1 MQKLFFPRV
10 HVFRE
15 KFLPLLWFYL
25 SSAEQFGVCPKAH
38 QLDDIPLLVNP
49 YQQEIALDVALH
61 AALVAPG
68 EHVWQV
74 LFGNG
79 LLVFQHLDHFS

>member
-10 HVFRE
+10 HVCRE

-61 AALVAPG
+61 AAFVLPC

>member
-1 MQKLFFPRV
+1 MQKLFFPQV
-10 HVFRE
+10 YVCRE

-79 LLVFQHLDHFS
+79 LLDFQHLDHFS

>member
-10 HVFRE
+10 HVCRE

-25 SSAEQFGVCPKAH
+25 SLAEQFGVCPKAH

-61 AALVAPG
+61 AAFVLPC
-68 EHVWQV
+68 EHV
-74 LFGNG
+74 G
-79 LLVFQHLDHFS
+79 LVFLGDGYLVGKHL